1 MSNLQVLARRC
12 PVMGKAITVQS
23 ARSGGARGIHTKGK
37 SVKMFH
43 SGGAKP
49 AQAVD
54 VNVVKKQAGK
64 FLSQFGELQLIEWK

>member
-12 PVMGKAITVQS
+12 PVMGKAITVQTG
-23 ARSGGARGIHTKGK
+23 RTGAHGIHTKSK

-43 SGGAKP
+43 SGGVKP

-54 VNVVKKQAGK
+54 VSVVKKQAGK
-64 FLSQFGELQLIEWK
+64 FPRVFAMYQG